1 MHFLNKTETEFTLQ
15 RLREQFGI
23 NFKPEFLFLQNEDKL
38 YITCKEL
45 RKVGFENYNINNVGL
60 YFARQIGN
68 KLKPT
73 MEATQIIGKY
83 ATKNVL
89 EIGNPND
96 WLQGKNIKTDEVF
109 KDFVMIKHNN
119 DFLGTGQYTENTILN
134 LIPKN
139 RRIH

>member
-45 RKVGFENYNINNVGL
+45 RKVGFENYRINNVGL

-73 MEATQIIGKY
+73 MEATQIIGKH

-96 WLQGKNIKTDEVF
+96 WLQGKNIKTDEIF
-109 KDFVMIKHNN
+109 KDFVLIKHNN
-119 DFLGTGQYTENTILN
+119 EFLGTGQYTENTILN